1 MFELVPEKVIAD
13 WEVPPQ
19 YSMLETWLTVG
30 VGFTVIVNVIGVPEQ
45 PLAVGVTVKV
55 ATTGLVPLLVKAVT
69 GIVFVPEAAIPIEV
83 VSFVQLKVVPET
95 FNVLAKVTSVEFPPL
110 QTTWLETALTV
121 GVGFTVTSTVSVFI
135 QPLASV
141 PVTV

>member
-1 MFELVPEKVIAD
+1 
-13 WEVPPQ
+13 
-19 YSMLETWLTVG
+19 MLETWLTVG

-45 PLAVGVTVKV
+45 PLAVGVTVNV
-55 ATTGLVPLLVKAVT
+55 ATTGLVPLLVKAVK
-69 GIVFVPEAAIPIEV
+69 GIVSVPEAAIPIEV

-121 GVGFTVTSTVSVFI
+121 GVGFTVTSTVSVFLHPRI
-135 QPLASV
+135 SFT
-141 PVTV
+141 VTR

>member
-1 MFELVPEKVIAD
+1 
-13 WEVPPQ
+13 
-19 YSMLETWLTVG
+19 MLETWLTVG

-45 PLAVGVTVKV
+45 PLAVGVTVNV
-55 ATTGLVPLLVKAVT
+55 ATTGLVPLLVKAVK
-69 GIVFVPEAAIPIEV
+69 GIVSVPEAAIPIEV